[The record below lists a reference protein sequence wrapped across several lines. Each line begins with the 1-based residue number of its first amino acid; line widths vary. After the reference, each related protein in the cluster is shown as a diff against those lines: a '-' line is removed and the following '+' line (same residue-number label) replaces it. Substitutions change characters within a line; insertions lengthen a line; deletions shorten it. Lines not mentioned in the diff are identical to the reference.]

1 MVMSSLCGGLMASR
15 KRLTLCQTRGSQ
27 STTRPSSDADTT
39 TAAAAA
45 AAGTGGTG
53 GTGGP
58 AHPGAAVTPRP
69 PSATL

>member
-45 AAGTGGTG
+45 AGTG